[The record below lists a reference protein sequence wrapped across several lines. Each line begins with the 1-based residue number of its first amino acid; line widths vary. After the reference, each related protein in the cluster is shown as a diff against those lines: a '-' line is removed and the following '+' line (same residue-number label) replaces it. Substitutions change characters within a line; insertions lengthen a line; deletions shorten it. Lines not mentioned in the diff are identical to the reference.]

1 MHADHLSR
9 PSAVRHIH
17 ANTAQLEPRERMQYW
32 NEVVREHIVELD
44 CRAESASNFLCAMEG
59 YSSTYGAATHIQ
71 VQKTLKVQRHRAAAN
86 RQAHDAV
93 ILNLML
99 QGEMRVAQTDQHCAM
114 QAGEFSI
121 CVTDQPYSLYVP
133 HGMQVASFRL
143 PFDGLSCSSTLL
155 RRLVAQ
161 PLGRSNSMAS
171 LLCAYAN
178 ELHRKRF
185 EVAECSADQ
194 ALKNLSTLLGA
205 VLQEA
210 MQAQPAQH
218 TDHGERLIF
227 LTKQYVIQHINRE
240 NLSVAEI
247 AANLRVSTRYL
258 QQLWASE
265 AQTLQEYIA
274 ARRLDAVLESLAN
287 PARKPESITQIAMSH
302 GFVNM
307 SHFSRFFKSKIGVS
321 PSVYRNSRF
330 APSSAK

>member
-1 MHADHLSR
+1 
-9 PSAVRHIH
+9 
-17 ANTAQLEPRERMQYW
+17 
-32 NEVVREHIVELD
+32 
-44 CRAESASNFLCAMEG
+44 
-59 YSSTYGAATHIQ
+59 
-71 VQKTLKVQRHRAAAN
+71 
-86 RQAHDAV
+86 
-93 ILNLML
+93 
-99 QGEMRVAQTDQHCAM
+99 M

-121 CVTDQPYSLYVP
+121 CVTDQPYSLHIP
-133 HGMQVASFRL
+133 QGMEVASFRL
-143 PFDGLSCSSTLL
+143 PIDALDFSSTIL

-161 PLGRSNSMAS
+161 PLGRGNSMAS

-210 MQAQPAQH
+210 MQAQPVQH
-218 TDHGERLIF
+218 TDHRERLIF

-274 ARRLDAVLESLAN
+274 AKRLDAVLESLAN

-307 SHFSRFFKSKIGVS
+307 SHFSRFFRSKIGVS

-330 APSSAK
+330 ALPTAK